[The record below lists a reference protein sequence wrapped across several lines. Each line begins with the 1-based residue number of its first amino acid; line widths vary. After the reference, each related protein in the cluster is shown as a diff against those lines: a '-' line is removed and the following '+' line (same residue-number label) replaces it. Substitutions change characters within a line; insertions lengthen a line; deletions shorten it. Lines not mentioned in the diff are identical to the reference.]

1 MLALIMEQAVV
12 SVEFLQV
19 VVELEQ
25 DLINQ
30 VEQEVQVVEVEV
42 LHQEFLELLE
52 QLILEVVEVVVI
64 TAALMD

>member
-1 MLALIMEQAVV
+1 
-12 SVEFLQV
+12 
-19 VVELEQ
+19 
-25 DLINQ
+25 

-52 QLILEVVEVVVI
+52 QRILEAVEVVVI